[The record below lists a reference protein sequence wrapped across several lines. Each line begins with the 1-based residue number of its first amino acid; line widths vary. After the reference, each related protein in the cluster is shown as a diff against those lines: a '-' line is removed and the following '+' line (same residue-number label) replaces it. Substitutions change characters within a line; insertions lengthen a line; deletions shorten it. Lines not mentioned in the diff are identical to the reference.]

1 MLQLSFFYNLSRQ
14 SGHYYNLSRQSG
26 HYYNLSRQLGHY
38 YSLFELGYMINRKQT
53 WSVFDQGLKSKNVV
67 FCIFQL
73 FEVSHEKN

>member
-1 MLQLSFFYNLSRQ
+1 MLQLLFFYNLRRQ
-14 SGHYYNLSRQSG
+14 S
-26 HYYNLSRQLGHY
+26 GHY
-38 YSLFELGYMINRKQT
+38 YSLFELRDVMNQEQT